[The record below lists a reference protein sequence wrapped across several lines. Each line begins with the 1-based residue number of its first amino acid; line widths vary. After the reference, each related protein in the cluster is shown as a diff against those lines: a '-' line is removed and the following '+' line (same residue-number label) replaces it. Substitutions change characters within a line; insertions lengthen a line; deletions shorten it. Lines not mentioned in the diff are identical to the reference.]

1 MRANHPDSGR
11 TLPARTPILTGTTKY
26 LIGRWLFASS
36 IQDRS
41 PLLAASLTDAAA
53 SICAERCTYPGQ
65 VEYNEVVVR
74 LHD

>member
-41 PLLAASLTDAAA
+41 PLLAASLTDAAYLDM
-53 SICAERCTYPGQ
+53 CRTMYLPWPG
-65 VEYNEVVVR
+65 
-74 LHD
+74 